1 MKFSNIN
8 YNIDSK
14 DKNQPLDI
22 TSFELSV
29 KNAPSKFT
37 KYIIEDSYNNRKEIL
52 KVAKNSAGV
61 YIFLTS
67 NGGLYVGSS
76 VELYA
81 RVVSYFK
88 PSSVSNADRHVLH
101 HLRKHGFDNLTLIL
115 LVMEPG
121 ATTIEVRDL
130 EQYYVSTLCPN
141 LNELAIVIKSGII
154 PKSSKP
160 VFIYDTETK
169 RFVFESYSILYLV
182 NNLKITAATIRNCVN
197 SGNLFLDRFIFT
209 YEPLVEGYIKDFNSI
224 EDLAKLFYRE
234 RSLYRIRTFGDLF
247 SEVQPKKRTIFAENL
262 LEPHLNKEY
271 TSATKAAAAFNC
283 SPNTILNYLKDSYS
297 GKLYLNKWKFTEIK

>member
-14 DKNQPLDI
+14 DKNQPLDN

-101 HLRKHGFDNLTLIL
+101 HLNQGYPDRSVG
-115 LVMEPG
+115 
-121 ATTIEVRDL
+121 
-130 EQYYVSTLCPN
+130 
-141 LNELAIVIKSGII
+141 
-154 PKSSKP
+154 SK
-160 VFIYDTETK
+160 VCN
-169 RFVFESYSILYLV
+169 FV
-182 NNLKITAATIRNCVN
+182 AC
-197 SGNLFLDRFIFT
+197 
-209 YEPLVEGYIKDFNSI
+209 
-224 EDLAKLFYRE
+224 
-234 RSLYRIRTFGDLF
+234 
-247 SEVQPKKRTIFAENL
+247 
-262 LEPHLNKEY
+262 HLNQGK
-271 TSATKAAAAFNC
+271 
-283 SPNTILNYLKDSYS
+283 NTGSI
-297 GKLYLNKWKFTEIK
+297 I